1 MVMKNI
7 FYLSAA
13 VLLLSSCV
21 TTKKTASTADITS
34 SLQSATVADLDVR
47 PRVSYTMTPSKAVQ
61 RGGLENVKR
70 TAMSEALEKNGGGD
84 LMVNPEFTISKRR
97 GLFSSKI
104 TSITVTGRPATYT
117 NVRSFNDSVWCN
129 PVFRGIVAASKLSQ
143 KKVAAKSQSVSP
155 KQKVEREY
163 DGKKLIRLVRVGVGA
178 NKFAGIDDS
187 FEGSSQFGYS
197 VGLEFNRAI
206 KSKGAYWG
214 MDFTFASRGYEVER
228 NTDYQANTNGLSS
241 RVHYEKMKL
250 YAHTFQWT
258 PFTFGWKIR
267 LGNSNVTLDPHIGV
281 FASFDLGASWEY
293 NREYDATE
301 HIWVPGYYAGGRYHN
316 GYYRTETHYN
326 LYSEM
331 DGHASDGDG
340 GDRFDV
346 GLKFG
351 IGLWFNDKVNVDFT
365 VQRGFLRPEYASDAY
380 SYTNGFK
387 LGDGGPLNLMFRL
400 GYAF

>member
-214 MDFTFASRGYEVER
+214 MDFTFASRGYEVEQR
-228 NTDYQANTNGLSS
+228 FDAYDAYWNTRYVS
-241 RVHYEKMKL
+241 YKKMKL
-250 YAHTFQWT
+250 YAHTFQWS

-267 LGNSNVTLDPHIGV
+267 LGNSNVTLDPHIGA
-281 FASFDLGASWEY
+281 FASCDLGASWELKFNRDYGY
-293 NREYDATE
+293 NYGYDFKKE
-301 HIWVPGYYAGGRYHN
+301 
-316 GYYRTETHYN
+316 
-326 LYSEM
+326 
-331 DGHASDGDG
+331 GHASDGDIA
-340 GDRFDV
+340 DRFDV

-351 IGLWFNDKVNVDFT
+351 VGLWFNDKVNVDFT
-365 VQRGFLRPEYASDAY
+365 VQRGFLRPEYAE
-380 SYTNGFK
+380 SYTSEGFK
-387 LGDGGPLNLMFRL
+387 LDDGGPLNLMFRL